1 MVEAYIERI
10 KTVNLQLNAVV
21 ENRFEAAIRDA
32 RACDKKLEAGEVNI
46 SKLEK
51 EQPLYGVPF
60 SVKEACGLK
69 GNFLKFQQDIEITVQ
84 IS

>member
-10 KTVNLQLNAVV
+10 KEVNPQLNAVI

-32 RACDKKLEAGEVNI
+32 RAIDKKLEAGEVNI
-46 SKLEK
+46 FKLEE

-60 SVKEACGLK
+60 TVKESCGLK
-69 GNFLKFQQDIEITVQ
+69 GTYACL
-84 IS
+84 